1 MSVLT
6 AFELL
11 NTQSAAAAEAEAG
24 AGDLWGVSLGTTTKA
39 VAVGSILVVQA
50 TKTRSEKLCKH
61 SRFYRSIDLP
71 FRKGAN
77 MDLTCAMFY
86 ALGKMDG
93 A

>member
-1 MSVLT
+1 MMSVLT

-50 TKTRSEKLCKH
+50 TKTDGSTSPTRCGSGSYVCHVLRSWQDG
-61 SRFYRSIDLP
+61 RSIGLWHQHSP
-71 FRKGAN
+71 R
-77 MDLTCAMFY
+77 TTH
-86 ALGKMDG
+86 
-93 A
+93 